1 MRSALAAGLM
11 GIGGIFVSFGAVVA
25 VIEFFSRH
33 NDWRVQLPAMTSLAL
48 GTIVIGAV
56 MFVAGERSVNG
67 CCGESVTCQ
76 EPLKVVEPQHCSF
89 SFRETIEYSFE
100 GVGLRSKEV
109 MPIQRC
115 QDCFI
120 RQPALAC
127 ARRWRI

>member
-56 MFVAGERSVNG
+56 MFVAGYLLSRVGRS
-67 CCGESVTCQ
+67 SD
-76 EPLKVVEPQHCSF
+76 
-89 SFRETIEYSFE
+89 
-100 GVGLRSKEV
+100 RSA
-109 MPIQRC
+109 PRT
-115 QDCFI
+115 
-120 RQPALAC
+120 A
-127 ARRWRI
+127 